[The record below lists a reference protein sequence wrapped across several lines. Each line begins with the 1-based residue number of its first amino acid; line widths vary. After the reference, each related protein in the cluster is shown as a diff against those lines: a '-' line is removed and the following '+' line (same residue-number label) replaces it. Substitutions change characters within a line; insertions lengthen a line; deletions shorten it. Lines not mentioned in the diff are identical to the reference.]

1 MEEMSCKFV
10 QTAPF
15 LRAWEAMGL
24 SDDDLLELEQI
35 LLENPEA
42 GDTIQGTGGARKI
55 RIQLNG
61 HGKRGGGRVIYLNVY
76 EKESIFLLFAYPKS
90 IQDDLASEQRKAVAK
105 MIELIKKEG
114 A

>member
-42 GDTIQGTGGARKI
+42 GTLYKALAAR
-55 RIQLNG
+55 
-61 HGKRGGGRVIYLNVY
+61 
-76 EKESIFLLFAYPKS
+76 EK
-90 IQDDLASEQRKAVAK
+90 
-105 MIELIKKEG
+105 
-114 A
+114 